1 MIISFGDKATSD
13 LFHGVSSRHVR
24 KLQSQLP
31 ETALYK
37 LDVLNAAQNLDD
49 LRSPPGN
56 RLEPLRGNFKGF
68 HSIRINSQWRIVFR
82 WDSNAAHEVQ
92 IVDYH

>member
-24 KLQSQLP
+24 KLSNQIH
-31 ETALYK
+31 EIALYK
-37 LDVLNAAQNLDD
+37 LDVLNAAHDLND

-56 RLEPLRGNFKGF
+56 KLEALKGDLKGF
-68 HSIRINSQWRIVFR
+68 YSIRINSQWRIVFR
-82 WDSNAAHEVQ
+82 WTANAVHDVQ
-92 IVDYH
+92 IMDYH